1 VLTILDD
8 YWMDGFT
15 KSGLTN
21 EPAERLSSFFTV
33 VGEVKLQLSYVS
45 RQKSVM

>member
-1 VLTILDD
+1 MSMIPND
-8 YWMDGFT
+8 YRINGFT

-21 EPAERLSSFFTV
+21 EPTECLSSFFTM